1 MSDKL
6 GPLIYGEEAGQAI
19 FGQPG
24 AQGNAVSSNVAQMID
39 EEIRSVIDRNY
50 YRAEK
55 ILQYNLAILHLM
67 VDVLMKWETNIVFSQ
82 PCRILKCFD

>member
-1 MSDKL
+1 
-6 GPLIYGEEAGQAI
+6 
-19 FGQPG
+19 
-24 AQGNAVSSNVAQMID
+24 MID
-39 EEIRSVIDRNY
+39 EEIRSVIVRNY

-55 ILQYNLAILHLM
+55 ILQDNSAILHLM